1 MPLPTR
7 RANSAP
13 TSLTARVSW
22 PSATWRRPRQAQSGP
37 KTSSGSALPEFLEMI
52 MFSSMKG
59 RSVLVTGGSKGIGKG
74 IAAAFAAE
82 GAQVVIAGRDREPGE
97 STASELAAGGGK
109 ARYSQADVANPA
121 DCAQMVAATI
131 EGNGGL
137 DVLCCNAGVFPS
149 VSLAEMTPGQL
160 EEVLGINLKGTVFAV
175 QAALDALSRSGR
187 GRVVVTSSITGPV
200 TGYAGWAHYGASKAG
215 QLGFIRS
222 AALELAPAGV
232 TINAVMPGNIITEG
246 LTDLGEDYEQTMAA
260 SIPLKRLGSV
270 ADIASAVLFFA
281 SEQAGYITGQ
291 TLIIDGGQ
299 TIPESLEA

>member
-1 MPLPTR
+1 
-7 RANSAP
+7 
-13 TSLTARVSW
+13 
-22 PSATWRRPRQAQSGP
+22 
-37 KTSSGSALPEFLEMI
+37 MI
-52 MFSSMKG
+52 MFSSMKD
-59 RSVLVTGGSKGIGKG
+59 RSVLVTGGSRGIGKG

-82 GAQVVIAGRDREPGE
+82 GAQVVITGRDRQAGE
-97 STASELAAGGGK
+97 STASELAAAGGK
-109 ARYSQADVANPA
+109 ARYIQADVANPA

-149 VSLAEMTPGQL
+149 ASLAEMTPGQL

-270 ADIASAVLFFA
+270 ADIANAVLFFA

-299 TIPESLEA
+299 TIPESLEAMV

>member
-1 MPLPTR
+1 
-7 RANSAP
+7 
-13 TSLTARVSW
+13 
-22 PSATWRRPRQAQSGP
+22 
-37 KTSSGSALPEFLEMI
+37 MI

-59 RSVLVTGGSKGIGKG
+59 RSVLVTGGSRGIGKG

-82 GAQVVIAGRDREPGE
+82 GAQVVITGRDRQAGE
-97 STASELAAGGGK
+97 GTASELAAAGGK
-109 ARYSQADVANPA
+109 ARYIQADVANPA
-121 DCAQMVAATI
+121 DCAQMVTATI

-149 VSLAEMTPGQL
+149 ASLAEMTPGQL
-160 EEVLGINLKGTVFAV
+160 EEVLGVNLKGTVFAV

-222 AALELAPAGV
+222 AALELAPTGV

-246 LTDLGEDYEQTMAA
+246 LADLGEEYEQTMAA

-281 SEQAGYITGQ
+281 SEQASYITGQ

-299 TIPESLEA
+299 TIPESLEAMV

>member
-1 MPLPTR
+1 
-7 RANSAP
+7 
-13 TSLTARVSW
+13 
-22 PSATWRRPRQAQSGP
+22 
-37 KTSSGSALPEFLEMI
+37 
-52 MFSSMKG
+52 
-59 RSVLVTGGSKGIGKG
+59 
-74 IAAAFAAE
+74 
-82 GAQVVIAGRDREPGE
+82 
-97 STASELAAGGGK
+97 
-109 ARYSQADVANPA
+109 
-121 DCAQMVAATI
+121 
-131 EGNGGL
+131 
-137 DVLCCNAGVFPS
+137 
-149 VSLAEMTPGQL
+149 MTPGQL

-222 AALELAPAGV
+222 AALELAPASV

-299 TIPESLEA
+299 TIPESLEAMV

>member
-1 MPLPTR
+1 
-7 RANSAP
+7 
-13 TSLTARVSW
+13 
-22 PSATWRRPRQAQSGP
+22 
-37 KTSSGSALPEFLEMI
+37 MI
-52 MFSSMKG
+52 MFNSMKG
-59 RSVLVTGGSKGIGKG
+59 RSVLVAGGSRGIGKG

-82 GAQVVIAGRDREPGE
+82 GAQVVITGRDRQAGE
-97 STASELAAGGGK
+97 STASELAAAGGN
-109 ARYSQADVANPA
+109 ACYIQADVAKPA

-131 EGNGGL
+131 ERNGGL

-149 VSLAEMTPGQL
+149 ASLAEMTPGQL
-160 EEVLGINLKGTVFAV
+160 DEVLGINLKGTVFAV
-175 QAALDALSRSGR
+175 QAALDALGRSGR

-246 LTDLGEDYEQTMAA
+246 LADLGEEYEQTMAA

-299 TIPESLEA
+299 TIPESLEAMV

>member
-1 MPLPTR
+1 
-7 RANSAP
+7 
-13 TSLTARVSW
+13 
-22 PSATWRRPRQAQSGP
+22 
-37 KTSSGSALPEFLEMI
+37 MI

-59 RSVLVTGGSKGIGKG
+59 RSVLVAGGSRGIGKG

-82 GAQVVIAGRDREPGE
+82 GAQVVITGRDRQAGE
-97 STASELAAGGGK
+97 SAASELAAAGGN
-109 ARYSQADVANPA
+109 ACYIQADVAKPA

-131 EGNGGL
+131 ERNGGL

-149 VSLAEMTPGQL
+149 ASLAEMTPGQL
-160 EEVLGINLKGTVFAV
+160 DEVLGINLKGTVFAV

-246 LTDLGEDYEQTMAA
+246 LADLGEEYEQTMAA

-299 TIPESLEA
+299 TIPESLEAMV